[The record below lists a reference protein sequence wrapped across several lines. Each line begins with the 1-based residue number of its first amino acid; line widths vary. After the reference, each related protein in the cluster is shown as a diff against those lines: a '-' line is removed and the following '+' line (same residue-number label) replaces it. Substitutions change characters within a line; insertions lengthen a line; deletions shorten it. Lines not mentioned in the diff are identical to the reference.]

1 MSEPPS
7 FYATTP
13 FAVGGYMLCSA
24 TLLIANKYAVYKVA
38 APSFILF
45 SQLMGTAVVV
55 KAFAAM
61 GKIECD
67 ALEKEKCM
75 KFLPVALI
83 FLATIFSNMKSLQYA
98 NVETFMVFRFSTP
111 IVVSIADY
119 LFLGRKLPNPRSWAC
134 LFALLIGA
142 FAYANTD
149 SAFHVKGY
157 TFCAIWYA
165 IFCMDQIYLKHVTNT
180 VRMKSNW
187 GRVFYSNFI
196 ASLPLVFTFI
206 NDSEEIEALKNISFS
221 AAMAVFFS
229 VALGVGMSYFAWMAR
244 SLLSAASFTV
254 VGNVC
259 KVLTIAINVS
269 LWDKH
274 ASPFG
279 IGCLMFCLVAAYFYQ
294 QAPMR
299 SDSKDS
305 DDTIKS
311 DIEATKTLL
320 PK

>member
-1 MSEPPS
+1 MSDPKP

-24 TLLIANKYAVYKVA
+24 TLLISNKYAVYQVA

-45 SQLMGTAVVV
+45 AQLMGTAVVV
-55 KAFAAM
+55 KAFASM

-67 ALEKEKCM
+67 ALEKEKVK
-75 KFLPVALI
+75 KFLPVAFI
-83 FLATIFSNMKSLQYA
+83 FLATIFSNMKCLQYA

-111 IVVSIADY
+111 IVVSVADY
-119 LFLGRKLPNPRSWAC
+119 LFLGRKLPSPRSWAC
-134 LFALLIGA
+134 LLALLVGA
-142 FAYANTD
+142 FGYATTD
-149 SAFHVKGY
+149 SSFHVKGY

-165 IFCMDQIYLKHVTNT
+165 IFCVDQIYLKHVINT
-180 VRMKSNW
+180 VKMDSTW
-187 GRVFYSNFI
+187 GRVFYSNFL
-196 ASLPLVFTFI
+196 AALPLVFTFI
-206 NDSEEIEALKNISFS
+206 NDPEEIEALKNISS
-221 AAMAVFFS
+221 AASFAVFVS

-269 LWDKH
+269 MWDKH
-274 ASPFG
+274 ASSFG
-279 IGCLMFCLVAAYFYQ
+279 VLCLMFCLVAAYFYK

-299 SDSKDS
+299 SDAKDTDDDGISSKP
-305 DDTIKS
+305 I
-311 DIEATKTLL
+311 L

>member
-1 MSEPPS
+1 MDPTP
-7 FYATTP
+7 FYASIP
-13 FAVGGYMLCSA
+13 FAVAGYMLCSA

-67 ALEKEKCM
+67 ALEKTKVQ

-83 FLATIFSNMKSLQYA
+83 FLSTIFTNMKSLQYA

-111 IVVSIADY
+111 LVVSIADY
-119 LFLGRKLPNPRSWAC
+119 LFLGRKLPNARSWMC
-134 LFALLIGA
+134 LFALLVGAIG
-142 FAYANTD
+142 YATTD
-149 SAFHVKGY
+149 SSFHVKGY
-157 TFCAIWYA
+157 AFCALWYV
-165 IFCMDQIYLKHVTNT
+165 IFCLDQIYLKHVINT
-180 VRMKSNW
+180 VKMDSTW
-187 GRVFYSNFI
+187 GRVFYSNFL
-196 ASLPLVFTFI
+196 ASVPLVFTFI
-206 NDSEEIEALKNISFS
+206 NDSDEIDALKNMSTS
-221 AAMAVFFS
+221 AFMAVFVS
-229 VALGVGMSYFAWMAR
+229 VALGVGMSYFAWKAR
-244 SLLSAASFTV
+244 ALLSAASFTV

-274 ASPFG
+274 ASPVG

-305 DDTIKS
+305 DDGE
-311 DIEATKTLL
+311 IENKNLL